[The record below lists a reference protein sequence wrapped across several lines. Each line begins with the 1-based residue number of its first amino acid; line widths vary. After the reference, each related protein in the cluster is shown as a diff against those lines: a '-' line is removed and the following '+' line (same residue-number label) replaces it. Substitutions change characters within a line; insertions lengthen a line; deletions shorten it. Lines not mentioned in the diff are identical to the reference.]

1 MSLPKGEPSFLTVSQ
16 KERAAKCSALRVSK
30 KPPTVKMRIK
40 KPSPGGK
47 VAFARNEQMTDEG
60 TIFINIAKR
69 LLRKA
74 F

>member
-1 MSLPKGEPSFLTVSQ
+1 MIKQIKIRCESTGFF
-16 KERAAKCSALRVSK
+16 RVSK
-30 KPPTVKMRIK
+30 KPPTVKMRTK
-40 KPSPGGK
+40 KPSPRGK

>member
-1 MSLPKGEPSFLTVSQ
+1 MGV
-16 KERAAKCSALRVSK
+16 RVSK

-40 KPSPGGK
+40 KPSPRGK